1 MGVIMDDTRR
11 EIYIVIERDE
21 DGFFV
26 GEAPQLRACYSQG
39 RTLDELLVNMR
50 EVIELCLE
58 DQDDLGQLP
67 EFVGI
72 QKLLF

>member
-1 MGVIMDDTRR
+1 MDETRR

-72 QKLLF
+72 QKLLV

>member
-1 MGVIMDDTRR
+1 MDETRR

-58 DQDDLGQLP
+58 DQDDIGQLP

-72 QKLLF
+72 QKLLV

>member
-1 MGVIMDDTRR
+1 MDDKQR

-26 GEAPQLRACYSQG
+26 GQAPQLRACYSQG

-50 EVIELCLE
+50 EVVELCLE
-58 DQDDLGQLP
+58 GQDDLGQLP

-72 QKLLF
+72 QKLLV

>member
-1 MGVIMDDTRR
+1 MGVLMDETRR

-58 DQDDLGQLP
+58 DQD
-67 EFVGI
+67 
-72 QKLLF
+72 